1 MIYQKLVLSLE
12 NEIFEQEKL
21 EKDIKI
27 HVDEFLKNINSELPE
42 SMELEYEGFYRRGF
56 FVTKKR
62 YAVIED
68 EKIIAK
74 GLELVRRD
82 WAPVAKDTQQN
93 ILMAILKDGDIDKA
107 IKIIEKVLKQVK
119 SGKIEMKDLIIH
131 TQITK
136 KLSDYKQIGPHVV
149 AAQKLEKKGLKID
162 KGTIIQYVVVKGKG
176 AISQRAVPFE
186 DSMNYTYDAEYYINH
201 QILPAVS
208 RIMKSLGYSKEQLAE
223 LGDKDKQKSLDAFFS

>member
-1 MIYQKLVLSLE
+1 MLLLE
-12 NEIFEQEKL
+12 NKIPEQEKL
-21 EKDIKI
+21 EKEIKI
-27 HVDEFLKNINSELPE
+27 HVDEFLENINSELPE

-68 EKIIAK
+68 ENIIAK

-82 WAPVAKDTQQN
+82 WAPVAKDTQQS
-93 ILMAILKDGDIDKA
+93 ILISILRDGNIDKA
-107 IKIIEKVLKQVK
+107 VKTIEKVLKKVK

-136 KLSDYKQIGPHVV
+136 KLSDYKNIGPHVV

-186 DSMNYTYDAEYYINH
+186 DSENYSYDANYYINH

-208 RIMKSLGYSKEQLAE
+208 RIMKSLGYSKQQLAE
-223 LGDKDKQKSLDAFFS
+223 LGDNEKQKTLDAFFK

>member
-1 MIYQKLVLSLE
+1 MLYLE
-12 NEIFEQEKL
+12 NKTLEQEKL
-21 EKDIKI
+21 EKEIKI
-27 HVDEFLKNINSELPE
+27 HVDEFLENINSELPE

-68 EKIIAK
+68 GNIIAK

-82 WAPVAKDTQQN
+82 WAPIAKDTQQS
-93 ILMAILKDGDIDKA
+93 ILISILKDGNVDKA
-107 IKIIEKVLKQVK
+107 VKTIEKVLKKVK
-119 SGKIEMKDLIIH
+119 SRKIEMKDLIIH

-149 AAQKLEKKGLKID
+149 AAQKLEKKGMKIN

-186 DSMNYTYDAEYYINH
+186 DSENYTYDVDYYINH

-223 LGDKDKQKSLDAFFS
+223 LGDKEKQKTLDAFFK

>member
-1 MIYQKLVLSLE
+1 MLSLE
-12 NEIFEQEKL
+12 NKNPEQKKL
-21 EKDIKI
+21 EKEIET
-27 HVDEFLKNINSELPE
+27 HVEEFLKDINSELPE

-68 EKIIAK
+68 ENIIAK

-82 WAPVAKDTQQN
+82 WAPIAKNTQQS
-93 ILMAILKDGDIDKA
+93 ILMAILKDGNVDKA
-107 IKIIEKVLKQVK
+107 VKIIEKVLKMVK
-119 SGKIEMKDLIIH
+119 SGKVEMKDLIIH

-162 KGTIIQYVVVKGKG
+162 KGTIIQYVVVRGKG
-176 AISQRAVPFE
+176 AISQRAVPYE
-186 DSMNYTYDAEYYINH
+186 DSSNYIYDANYYINH

-208 RIMKSLGYSKEQLAE
+208 RIMKSLGYSKEQLSE
-223 LGDKDKQKSLDAFFS
+223 LGENEKQKSLDAFFK